1 MAVWSDLYLYLRLS
15 DEDIILISDPDIFLS
30 IPSYLNVLQSSH
42 QAWLFFSE
50 IMFYGYLPWESLI
63 ALTTA
68 NWRCYIEFSE
78 TITGER

>member
-1 MAVWSDLYLYLRLS
+1 M
-15 DEDIILISDPDIFLS
+15 ISDPDIFIS
-30 IPSYLNVLQSSH
+30 SPSYLNVLQSSH

-68 NWRCYIEFSE
+68 NWRWYSSVRREQGKDGMTNNFQEDHVEFFFLL
-78 TITGER
+78 

>member
-1 MAVWSDLYLYLRLS
+1 M
-15 DEDIILISDPDIFLS
+15 FLS
-30 IPSYLNVLQSSH
+30 LPSYLNVLQSSH

-68 NWRCYIEFSE
+68 NWRWYSSV
-78 TITGER
+78 RR